1 MRDLCFA
8 SRIGASMVVGV
19 GVHLSFLLVW
29 YYTKKTLDM
38 NSDKLISST
47 SICWS
52 HTAFGIWFNLLKQ
65 R

>member
-29 YYTKKTLDM
+29 YYTLHM
-38 NSDKLISST
+38 EFGST
-47 SICWS
+47 
-52 HTAFGIWFNLLKQ
+52 F
-65 R
+65 

>member
-19 GVHLSFLLVW
+19 EVHLSFLLVW

-47 SICWS
+47 SIC
-52 HTAFGIWFNLLKQ
+52 
-65 R
+65 